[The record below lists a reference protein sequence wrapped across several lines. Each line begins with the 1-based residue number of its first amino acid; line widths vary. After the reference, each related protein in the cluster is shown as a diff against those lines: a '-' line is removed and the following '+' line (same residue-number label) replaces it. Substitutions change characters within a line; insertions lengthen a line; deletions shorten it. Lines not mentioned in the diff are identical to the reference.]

1 MLSIQSWPRAILHL
15 DGNAF
20 FASVMQAANPSLK
33 GQPVVVGA
41 ERGIATAISYEARA
55 SGIERGMLTSQ
66 IKRLCPKVIVL
77 AGDYELFSLYSQRMF
92 TILRRYSPLVEEYSV
107 DEGFADLTG
116 LRRPLHASYREI
128 GKRIQAEIKQELDLP
143 VSVGISL
150 TKSLAKLAS
159 GFRKPLG
166 LTLVSGQNIEPF
178 LEQIKVGQVWG
189 IGPATTSYLY
199 KFNIQSALA
208 FAKLPPTIFNQ
219 GKNALRLSK
228 PHWEIWQELRGEPVY
243 LLNPNAKNQ
252 YKSISKTS
260 TFRPD
265 SCDPNKVWA
274 ELLNNIEQAFK
285 KARKYGYFVK
295 KALIFLKTSTFRYQ
309 ATEIVF
315 SHKEQ
320 FPLLA
325 RPALRHG
332 FTKIFNPAL
341 SYRATG
347 CTLLELSENKQE
359 QINLFEEPSLI
370 SAPKA
375 QALYK
380 VLQENQ
386 KIDFA
391 ASLFLRSSPEPI
403 ATLPRFAIPMLE
415 IKN

>member
-1 MLSIQSWPRAILHL
+1 MLNVQSWPRAILHL

-20 FASVMQAANPSLK
+20 FASVMQAAHPRLK

-41 ERGIATAISYEARA
+41 ERGIATAISYEARDY
-55 SGIERGMLTSQ
+55 GVERGMLTSE
-66 IKRLCPKVIVL
+66 IKRLCPKVVVL
-77 AGDYELFSLYSQRMF
+77 AGDYELFSLYSKRMF

-116 LRRPLHASYREI
+116 LRRPLHSSYRQI
-128 GKRIQAEIKQELDLP
+128 GEKIQAEIKQELDLP

-166 LTLVSGQNIEPF
+166 LTLVSGKNIEPF
-178 LEQIKVGQVWG
+178 LKQVKVEKVWG
-189 IGPATTSYLY
+189 IGPATTSYLK
-199 KFNIQSALA
+199 KFNIQTAYE
-208 FAKLPPTIFNQ
+208 FVTLPPAVFN
-219 GKNALRLSK
+219 KESTLRLTK
-228 PHWEIWQELRGEPVY
+228 PHLEIWQELRGETVY

-252 YKSISKTS
+252 YKSISKTR

-274 ELLNNIEQAFK
+274 ELFNNIEQAFA
-285 KARKYGYFVK
+285 KARHYGYFVK
-295 KALIFLKTSTFRYQ
+295 KAFVFLKTSSFRYRG
-309 ATEIVF
+309 AEVVF
-315 SHKEQ
+315 SHKEE

-325 RPALRHG
+325 RKVLHG
-332 FTKIFNPAL
+332 AFNRVFDPTL

-347 CTLLELSENKQE
+347 CTLLELSENKRE

-370 SAPKA
+370 PTQKA
-375 QALYK
+375 QALYR
-380 VLQENQ
+380 VLKENQ
-386 KIDFA
+386 KVDFA
-391 ASLFLRSSPEPI
+391 ASLYLRSSPSSPS
-403 ATLPRFAIPMLE
+403 TTMPRFAIPMLE